1 MFGALGLILRGEF
14 GFQKPL
20 TFFLAKALV
29 RSYISSHKKCS
40 IHGAQI
46 PCNETII
53 ATKILLQQI
62 SNQNIIAIR
71 FITHSDRFPKA
82 EGLIMTG
89 K

>member
-1 MFGALGLILRGEF
+1 MFGSLSLIFRGEF

-20 TFFLAKALV
+20 TFLLAKALV
-29 RSYISSHKKCS
+29 RSYISSHKKWS

-62 SNQNIIAIR
+62 SNQSIIAIR
-71 FITHSDRFPKA
+71 FITLSDRFPKA
-82 EGLIMTG
+82 EGLIVKG